1 MTPYLVAVFQRADQ
15 YEGVRRINI
24 YLLRVVYILMFFL
37 LGKDTWTHVPTH
49 RGSWEPT
56 NAVPWGYVYV
66 NYIYKPKK
74 RGSTA

>member
-37 LGKDTWTHVPTH
+37 LGKDT
-49 RGSWEPT
+49 
-56 NAVPWGYVYV
+56 
-66 NYIYKPKK
+66 
-74 RGSTA
+74 